1 MSQVTDYSET
11 VFLDTALPAQSEK
24 IVLIVE
30 DHFATREAM
39 SMVLRQS
46 GVQVIEAAD
55 GVEALDVILKTVPD
69 LILTDLRMPNMDG
82 LELSRYVKSSSTF
95 RHIPIVL
102 ISATPPSDKS
112 RHPEIALFIQKPY
125 PIADLLN
132 AITSLI

>member
-1 MSQVTDYSET
+1 MSQVTDCSET
-11 VFLDTALPAQSEK
+11 VTADKAPSAPPEK

-30 DHFATREAM
+30 DHSATREAM

-46 GVQVIEAAD
+46 GVQVIEAAN
-55 GVEALDVILKTVPD
+55 GLEALDVLLKTAPD
-69 LILTDLRMPNMDG
+69 LILTDLRMPSMDG
-82 LELSRYVKSSSTF
+82 LALSRYVKSSSTF

-102 ISATPPSDKS
+102 ISATPPNDKS

-125 PIADLLN
+125 PIAELLT